1 MPFFSVSLDCG
12 GKSGENLTYL
22 EMAETSTP
30 PHTNCEYT
38 ICKCQ
43 EKICRIRLDFE
54 VICMIFKKKIYIS
67 YNIFFSKL
75 NSQVFTLAAPEVEGS
90 SDAGT
95 VYILE
100 QYNLS
105 NSLV

>member
-1 MPFFSVSLDCG
+1 MLMHRGLKLVLINFSPLWLTPIFFSVSLDCG

-54 VICMIFKKKIYIS
+54 VIWG
-67 YNIFFSKL
+67 L
-75 NSQVFTLAAPEVEGS
+75 TH
-90 SDAGT
+90 
-95 VYILE
+95 
-100 QYNLS
+100 
-105 NSLV
+105 LVPNAYGPWTFGPPQ

>member
-54 VICMIFKKKIYIS
+54 VICMIFKKNIYIS

-75 NSQVFTLAAPEVEGS
+75 NS
-90 SDAGT
+90 
-95 VYILE
+95 
-100 QYNLS
+100 
-105 NSLV
+105 

>member
-1 MPFFSVSLDCG
+1 MKKKGHQDYLWGLACSWKKIKLQFNANFFSVSLDCG

-54 VICMIFKKKIYIS
+54 VICMNFWKK
-67 YNIFFSKL
+67 F
-75 NSQVFTLAAPEVEGS
+75 
-90 SDAGT
+90 
-95 VYILE
+95 
-100 QYNLS
+100 
-105 NSLV
+105 

>member
-1 MPFFSVSLDCG
+1 
-12 GKSGENLTYL
+12 
-22 EMAETSTP
+22 MAETSTP

-54 VICMIFKKKIYIS
+54 VICMIFKKIYIHICYMIKHTS
-67 YNIFFSKL
+67 FLKL
-75 NSQVFTLAAPEVEGS
+75 NPQVFTLAAPEVEGS

-95 VYILE
+95 VYTSE
-100 QYNLS
+100 QYCVY
-105 NSLV
+105 LVPT

>member
-54 VICMIFKKKIYIS
+54 VSNLYDFQKKYIFPIIY
-67 YNIFFSKL
+67 FFQ
-75 NSQVFTLAAPEVEGS
+75 N
-90 SDAGT
+90 
-95 VYILE
+95 
-100 QYNLS
+100 
-105 NSLV
+105 

>member
-1 MPFFSVSLDCG
+1 MRLPAAAHSLKIIKLQFDANFFSVSLDCG

-54 VICMIFKKKIYIS
+54 VICMIFRF
-67 YNIFFSKL
+67 FFS
-75 NSQVFTLAAPEVEGS
+75 
-90 SDAGT
+90 
-95 VYILE
+95 II
-100 QYNLS
+100 
-105 NSLV
+105 